1 MGIRRHQISAQT
13 EDETLELFRTLLRQQ
28 CALVARE
35 GITLVP
41 FESEGIP
48 HFRRLSIE
56 RRQEVLHQV
65 SETVAVYDELLTESL
80 SLRDN
85 SQLLWRCLRRLKLVP
100 SGDLFDKLTN
110 EDIIVIFAP
119 DQRQIFRNLEF
130 LRHSILTLEELYTT
144 EWYRYTRRDPGIT
157 QKIRELAADLSTGKK
172 IGTFDPGIEEHVIEQ
187 VGSNGPAKLRI
198 KINYVS
204 PVTSDGKIAGIV
216 VVERGWPVED

>member
-1 MGIRRHQISAQT
+1 MGIHRHQNSAQT
-13 EDETLELFRTLLRQQ
+13 EDESLELFRRLLRQE

-35 GITLVP
+35 GITVLP
-41 FESEGIP
+41 FESEDIP
-48 HFRRLSIE
+48 HFRRLTSE
-56 RRQEVLHQV
+56 RQQEVIHQV
-65 SETVAVYDELLTESL
+65 SETVSVYDELLAESL

-85 SQLLWRCLRRLKLVP
+85 SQLLWRCLRRLKLIP
-100 SGDLFDKLTN
+100 SSDLFDKLTD

-144 EWYRYTRRDPGIT
+144 EWYRYTRRDASIT
-157 QKIRELAADLSTGKK
+157 QKIRELATDLSTGKK
-172 IGTFDPGIEEHVIEQ
+172 TGTFDPGIEEHVIEQ

-204 PVTSDGKIAGIV
+204 PVTAAGKIEGIV
-216 VVERGWPVED
+216 VLERGWSVED